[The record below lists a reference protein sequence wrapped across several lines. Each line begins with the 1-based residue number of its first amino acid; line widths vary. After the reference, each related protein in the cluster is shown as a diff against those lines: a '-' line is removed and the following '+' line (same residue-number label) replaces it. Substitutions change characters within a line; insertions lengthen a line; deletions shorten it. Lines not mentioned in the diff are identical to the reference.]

1 MKITP
6 EKWVEITDGVQ
17 FHARKTIDP
26 ENKKTIYQA
35 IINGHVV
42 GDCNTE
48 QEALDIAKEILTTIW
63 GYRLLRRLGFG
74 IFHIVNERHR
84 GPYS

>member
-26 ENKKTIYQA
+26 ENGKTIYQA

-42 GDCNTE
+42 GDCNT
-48 QEALDIAKEILTTIW
+48 
-63 GYRLLRRLGFG
+63 
-74 IFHIVNERHR
+74 
-84 GPYS
+84 

>member
-48 QEALDIAKEILTTIW
+48 QEALDMAKEILTTIW
-63 GYRLLRRLGFG
+63 GYSTVKAARFWYLS
-74 IFHIVNERHR
+74 
-84 GPYS
+84 YSE